1 MSLREKRSKGRNDQV
16 MPFGVTEASGESHDE
31 DGDRTGKRSSRR
43 KRTAT
48 EQATSKELDDEEEA
62 RKKARGR
69 PRVDTKDETAAD
81 VSHRLS
87 SYCWCRHILPVLR
100 DHAVHSLD
108 ILVR

>member
-1 MSLREKRSKGRNDQV
+1 MSLREKRPKGRNDQV

-31 DGDRTGKRSSRR
+31 EGERSVKRSSRR

-48 EQATSKELDDEEEA
+48 EQATAKEIDDEEEA

-81 VSHRLS
+81 VSHCLS
-87 SYCWCRHILPVLR
+87 SYFLFYHELGISRP
-100 DHAVHSLD
+100 
-108 ILVR
+108 